1 MRTRSGPVAR
11 RDAEDLAEAN
21 PTRRTARLVT
31 GTAITLLVIAI
42 VTSVLVMIS
51 RGGARPHPGPG
62 AATFFAQGVPEDR
75 AAPGFLLPILA
86 GDGRIGPSTFAG
98 KVVVLNIWASWCGP
112 CRLEGPALEGLWRR
126 YRDRGVQFLG
136 IDHLDRHA
144 SGLAFERQLGVNYP
158 SVYDPG
164 GTVASKYGAIGIPTT
179 YVITPAQRIVY
190 RFLGR
195 VRGPD
200 VARVLDRLLSRPPGT

>member
-1 MRTRSGPVAR
+1 ETRHGPVGVHRGSNRCDQVPLARARHGAGDRGCPESDAVRTRSGPVAR

-126 YRDRGVQFLG
+126 YRDRGLQFLG
-136 IDHLDRHA
+136 IDH
-144 SGLAFERQLGVNYP
+144 
-158 SVYDPG
+158 
-164 GTVASKYGAIGIPTT
+164 
-179 YVITPAQRIVY
+179 
-190 RFLGR
+190 
-195 VRGPD
+195 
-200 VARVLDRLLSRPPGT
+200 